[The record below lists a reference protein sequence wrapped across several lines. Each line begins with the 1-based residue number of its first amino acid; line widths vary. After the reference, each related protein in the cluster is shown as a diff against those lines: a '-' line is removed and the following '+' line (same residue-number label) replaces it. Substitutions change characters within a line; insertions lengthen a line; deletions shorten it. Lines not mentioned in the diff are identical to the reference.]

1 VDGLTE
7 RGQAMGGLPVTGPV
21 LGWELRALFDA
32 LGEVAASQRLGA
44 ARQQRIEETLTRI
57 EEKLMSQQDIDAA
70 VAAMNAA
77 RDDMNRVAAQ
87 IGSATP
93 PPPPDDTTALA
104 QATADLGAAQAGL
117 DAAVPAEVAP

>member
-1 VDGLTE
+1 MDGLTE
-7 RGQAMGGLPVTGPV
+7 SGQAMGGLPARPRGH
-21 LGWELRALFDA
+21 LWHHEDAALIWDA
-32 LGEVAASQRLGA
+32 LGVIATSQQLIA
-44 ARQQRIEETLTRI
+44 LSQQRI

-104 QATADLGAAQAGL
+104 QATADLGTAQAAL